1 MLTQI
6 LIQKCIPNYAD
17 TKNIQVRKSYGTL
30 SSIVGIVCNI
40 LLFALKYIMG
50 TLSGSISIISDAFN
64 NLSDCAGCLV
74 TLFGYKLAA
83 KPADKDHPFGHGR
96 IEYLTSMLIAVLI
109 LLMGFELLRD
119 SVDKIMNPQ
128 PVTFRIIVLISL
140 LCSIGLKL
148 WMSLFN
154 THLGKTI
161 DSSVMLATAK
171 DSRSDVIATAVAV
184 LALIASCFT
193 DFPVDGFAG
202 ILVSLFILK
211 AGYEI
216 IRDTIDD
223 LLGRPAD
230 AETVHKIEALV
241 KAHDKIIDIHD
252 LLIHN
257 YGPGHMLGS
266 CHVEVRCD
274 EDFCVI
280 HDLVDHI
287 EKRIWEDMHISMTIH
302 MDPIETDNALV
313 NQCKG
318 MMVQII
324 HGLDPNLSL
333 HDFRMVTGDTHTN
346 VIFDLVV
353 PFDCIYK
360 NMQLKEMIDSE
371 LHEMHPNYFTVITF
385 DRQMVET

>member
-6 LIQKCIPNYAD
+6 LVKKCIPNHED
-17 TKNIQVRKSYGTL
+17 TKNMQVRKSYGTL
-30 SSIVGIVCNI
+30 SSVVGMICNI
-40 LLFALKYIMG
+40 LLFVLKYIMG
-50 TLSGSISIISDAFN
+50 ILSGSISIISDAFN
-64 NLSDCAGCLV
+64 NLSDCASCLV

-83 KPADKDHPFGHGR
+83 KPADQDHPFGHGR
-96 IEYLTSMLIAVLI
+96 IEYLTSMVIAVFI
-109 LLMGFELLRD
+109 ALMGFELLRD
-119 SVDKIMNPQ
+119 SISKIINPQ

-161 DSSVMLATAK
+161 NSSVMLATAK
-171 DSRSDVIATAVAV
+171 DSRSDVIATAATVI
-184 LALIASCFT
+184 ALIASCFT
-193 DFPVDGFAG
+193 DLPVDGFAG

-216 IRDTIDD
+216 IRDTLDD

-230 AETVHKIEALV
+230 AETVHKIETLV

-266 CHVEVRCD
+266 CHVEVRSD
-274 EDFCVI
+274 ENFCVI

-287 EKRIWEDMHISMTIH
+287 EKRIWEEMRINMTIH
-302 MDPIETDNALV
+302 MDPIETDNEQI
-313 NQCKG
+313 NQCKKT
-318 MMVQII
+318 MLEII
-324 HGLDPNLSL
+324 HHLDPNLKL
-333 HDFRMVTGDTHTN
+333 HDFRMVTGGAHTN

-353 PFDCIYK
+353 PFDCAYK
-360 NMQLKEMIDSE
+360 NAQLKDMIDTE
-371 LHEMHPNYFTVITF
+371 LRKIHSNYDTVITF
-385 DRQMVET
+385 DCQMVET

>member
-6 LIQKCIPNYAD
+6 LVKKCIPNYMD

-40 LLFALKYIMG
+40 LLFALKYAMG
-50 TLSGSISIISDAFN
+50 TLSGSISIVSDAFN
-64 NLSDCAGCLV
+64 NLSDCASCLV

-83 KPADKDHPFGHGR
+83 KPADKNHPFGHGR
-96 IEYLTSMLIAVLI
+96 IEYLTSMVIAVFI
-109 LLMGFELLRD
+109 ALMGFELFRD
-119 SVDKIMNPQ
+119 SIDKIINPQ
-128 PVTFRIIVLISL
+128 PVIFRIIVLISL

-148 WMSLFN
+148 WMSVFN
-154 THLGKTI
+154 TYLGKAV

-171 DSRSDVIATAVAV
+171 DSRSDMIATAVAA
-184 LALIASCFT
+184 LALISSCFT
-193 DFPVDGFAG
+193 KLPVDGIAG

-216 IRDTIDD
+216 IRDTLDD

-230 AETVHKIEALV
+230 AETVHNIETLV
-241 KAHDKIIDIHD
+241 KAHDRIIDIHD
-252 LLIHN
+252 LVIHN

-274 EDFCVI
+274 ENFCVI

-287 EKRIWEDMHISMTIH
+287 ENRIWEETQIRMTIH
-302 MDPIETDNALV
+302 MDPIETDNELV
-313 NQCKG
+313 NSCKS
-318 MMVQII
+318 MMNDII
-324 HGLDPNLSL
+324 RNLDPDLSL
-333 HDFRMVTGDTHTN
+333 HDFRMVTGETHTN

-360 NMQLKEMIDSE
+360 NVQLKDMIDSE
-371 LHEMHPNYFTVITF
+371 LHKLHPNYFTVITF
-385 DRQMVET
+385 DCQMVET